1 MGSAT
6 REAIAKAKAA
16 LAARSGAATLAA
28 AEALFSAGHVIGD
41 SAQLQSALTD
51 TSADPKAKKAL
62 VSAIFGGM
70 NADSRELLTELV
82 SSRWSKPTDLLAGI
96 EEIGIRVA
104 AFSVDLKEGV
114 DSSVDIPAELF
125 TFGAAVSSN
134 AELELA
140 VANKLGDPAA
150 KASLIDALLKG
161 KASGQSIAIIQHL
174 VRQPRGRRIGALL
187 RHAAS
192 IIADQHAQAVATVT
206 VATPLSDA
214 QVKRLEAG
222 LAKKYGAVRVNQ
234 VIDASILGGMRIAV
248 GDIVIDDSIATRVNE
263 LKLQLAG

>member
-16 LAARSGAATLAA
+16 LAARSGDATLAA

-41 SAQLQSALTD
+41 SAQLQTALTD
-51 TSADPKAKKAL
+51 NSAEPTAKNAL
-62 VSAIFGGM
+62 VASIFGSL
-70 NADSRELLTELV
+70 NSDARELLSELV
-82 SSRWSKPTDLLAGI
+82 SSRWSKPSDLLGGI
-96 EEIGIRVA
+96 EEIAIRLA
-104 AFSVDLKEGV
+104 ALSV

-125 TFGAAVSSN
+125 AFGAAVSSN

-140 VANKLGDPAA
+140 TANKLGDPAA
-150 KASLIDALLKG
+150 KAALIDSLLQG
-161 KASGQSIAIIQHL
+161 KASGQTIAIIQHL
-174 VRQPRGRRIGALL
+174 VRQPRARRIGALL
-187 RHAAS
+187 RHAS
-192 IIADQHAQAVATVT
+192 RIIADQHAQAIATVT

-214 QVKRLEAG
+214 QVTRLEQG

-234 VIDASILGGMRIAV
+234 VVDASVLGGMRISV
-248 GDIVIDDSIATRVNE
+248 GDIVIDDSVATRVKE

>member
-16 LAARSGAATLAA
+16 LAARSGSATLAA

-41 SAQLQSALTD
+41 SAQLQAALTD
-51 TSADPKAKKAL
+51 TSADASAKKAL
-62 VSAIFGGM
+62 VSAVFGGM
-70 NADSRELLTELV
+70 KAESRELLTELV

-96 EEIGIRVA
+96 EEIGIRIA
-104 AFSVDLKEGV
+104 ALSV

-125 TFGAAVSSN
+125 AFGTAVSSS

-150 KASLIDALLKG
+150 KTSLIDALLKG

>member
-6 REAIAKAKAA
+6 REAIVNARAA

-41 SAQLQSALTD
+41 SAQLQTALTD
-51 TSADPKAKKAL
+51 TSADPEAKKAL
-62 VSAIFGGM
+62 VSAVFGGM
-70 NADSRELLTELV
+70 KPESRDLLTELV
-82 SSRWSKPTDLLAGI
+82 GSRWSKPVDLLGGI
-96 EEIGIRVA
+96 EEIGIRIA
-104 AFSVDLKEGV
+104 ALSV

-125 TFGAAVSSN
+125 AFGAAVSSN

-150 KASLIDALLKG
+150 KVSLIDALLKG
-161 KASGQSIAIIQHL
+161 KASGQSVAIIQHL

-234 VIDASILGGMRIAV
+234 IVDASIIGGMRIAV
-248 GDIVIDDSIATRVNE
+248 GDIVIDDSIATRVKE

>member
-28 AEALFSAGHVIGD
+28 AGALFSAGHVIGD
-41 SAQLQSALTD
+41 STQLQTALTD
-51 TSADPKAKKAL
+51 TSSDPAAKNKL
-62 VSAIFGGM
+62 VSTIFGELTPD
-70 NADSRELLTELV
+70 ARELLSELV
-82 SSRWSKPTDLLAGI
+82 SSRWSEPSDLLGGI
-96 EEIGIRVA
+96 EEIGIRIA
-104 AFSVDLKEGV
+104 ALSV

-125 TFGAAVSSN
+125 AFGSAVSSN

-140 VANKLGDPAA
+140 VASKLGDPAA
-150 KASLIDALLKG
+150 KVSLIDSLLDG
-161 KASGQSIAIIQHL
+161 KASGQSIAIIKHL

-187 RHAAS
+187 GHAAR
-192 IIADQHAQAVATVT
+192 IIADQHEQAIATVT
-206 VATPLSDA
+206 VAAPLSDA
-214 QVKRLEAG
+214 QVERLEEG

-234 VIDASILGGMRIAV
+234 IVDASVIGGMRIAV
-248 GDIVIDDSIATRVNE
+248 GDIVIDDTIATRVKE

>member
-41 SAQLQSALTD
+41 SAQLQTALTD
-51 TSADPKAKKAL
+51 TAADQTAKKML
-62 VSAIFGGM
+62 VTAVFGKLEA
-70 NADSRELLTELV
+70 NARELLTCLV
-82 SSRWSKPTDLLAGI
+82 SSRWSTPSDLLAGI
-96 EEIGIRVA
+96 EEIGIRIA
-104 AFSVDLKEGV
+104 ALSVK
-114 DSSVDIPAELF
+114 STVDIPAELF
-125 TFGAAVSSN
+125 AFGGAVTSN

-140 VANKLGDPAA
+140 VASKLGDPAA
-150 KASLIDALLKG
+150 KAKLVDALLKG

-187 RHAAS
+187 RHAAR
-192 IIADQHAQAVATVT
+192 IIADQHAQAIATVT
-206 VATPLSDA
+206 VAAPLNSA
-214 QVKRLEAG
+214 QVKRLQDG

-234 VIDASILGGMRIAV
+234 IVDASIIGGMRIAV
-248 GDIVIDDSIATRVNE
+248 GDIVIDDSVATRMND

>member
-6 REAIAKAKAA
+6 RVAIANAKAA

-41 SAQLQSALTD
+41 SAQLQTAFTD
-51 TSADPKAKKAL
+51 TSADEKAKNAL
-62 VSAIFGGM
+62 VAAVFSGM
-70 NADSRELLTELV
+70 KPEARDLLSGLV
-82 SSRWSKPTDLLAGI
+82 SSRWSKPSDVLSGI
-96 EEIGIRVA
+96 EEIGIRIA
-104 AFSVDLKEGV
+104 ALSAESSVDL
-114 DSSVDIPAELF
+114 PAELF
-125 TFGAAVSSN
+125 AFGSAVSSN

-150 KASLIDALLKG
+150 KTALIDALLKG
-161 KASGQSIAIIQHL
+161 KASGQTTAIIQHL

-214 QVKRLEAG
+214 QVLRLEAG

-234 VIDASILGGMRIAV
+234 IVDASIIGGMRIAV

>member
-16 LAARSGAATLAA
+16 LAARSGGATLAA

-41 SAQLQSALTD
+41 SAQLQAALTD
-51 TSADPKAKKAL
+51 TSVDPEAKSKL
-62 VSAIFGGM
+62 VSAVFG
-70 NADSRELLTELV
+70 ELTPDARDLISGLV
-82 SSRWSKPTDLLAGI
+82 GSRWSKPSDLLAGI
-96 EEIGIRVA
+96 EEIGIRIA
-104 AFSVDLKEGV
+104 ALSV

-125 TFGAAVSSN
+125 AFGSAVSSS

-140 VANKLGDPAA
+140 VASKLGDPAA
-150 KASLIDALLKG
+150 KVPLIDALLKG
-161 KASGQSIAIIQHL
+161 KASGQSIAIIKHL

-192 IIADQHAQAVATVT
+192 IIADQHEQEVATVT
-206 VATPLSDA
+206 VAAPLSAA
-214 QVKRLEAG
+214 QVKRLEEG

-234 VIDASILGGMRIAV
+234 IVDESIIGGMRIAV
-248 GDIVIDDSIATRVNE
+248 GDIVIDDSVATRMKE

>member
-41 SAQLQSALTD
+41 SAQLQTALTD
-51 TSADPKAKKAL
+51 TAADQTAKKKL
-62 VSAIFGGM
+62 VSAVFGTLES
-70 NADSRELLTELV
+70 NARELLTGLV
-82 SSRWSKPTDLLAGI
+82 SSRWSKPSDLLGGI
-96 EEIGIRVA
+96 EEIGIRIA
-104 AFSVDLKEGV
+104 ALSA
-114 DSSVDIPAELF
+114 SASVDISVELNA
-125 TFGAAVSSN
+125 FGSAVTSN

-140 VANKLGDPAA
+140 VASKLGDPAD
-150 KASLIDALLKG
+150 KASLVDALLKG

-187 RHAAS
+187 RHAAR
-192 IIADQHAQAVATVT
+192 IIADQDEQAIATVT
-206 VATPLSDA
+206 VASPLSSP
-214 QVKRLEAG
+214 QVKRLQEG

-234 VIDASILGGMRIAV
+234 IVDESIIGGMRIAI
-248 GDIVIDDSIATRVNE
+248 GDIVIDDSVATRMKE